1 MTPRNR
7 SAFVICFGCVVC
19 GIMFQLWFQIA
30 GGSTSGFISVV
41 LALGTCPSQFGLV
54 FNISVLARA
63 SMSAIDITPSA
74 FAICST
80 KAHVYAPLVADPPDT
95 VDMSNR
101 V

>member
-1 MTPRNR
+1 MNPKELISFRNLLWL
-7 SAFVICFGCVVC
+7 C
-19 GIMFQLWFQIA
+19 GLMFQLWFQIA

-41 LALGTCPSQFGLV
+41 IASGTCPSQFGLV

-63 SMSAIDITPSA
+63 SMSVIDVTPSA

>member
-1 MTPRNR
+1 MNPKELISFRNLLWL
-7 SAFVICFGCVVC
+7 C
-19 GIMFQLWFQIA
+19 GLMFQLWFQIA

-41 LALGTCPSQFGLV
+41 IASGTCPSQFGLV

-63 SMSAIDITPSA
+63 SMSVIDVTPSA
-74 FAICST
+74 FAVCST
-80 KAHVYAPLVADPPDT
+80 DPPDT